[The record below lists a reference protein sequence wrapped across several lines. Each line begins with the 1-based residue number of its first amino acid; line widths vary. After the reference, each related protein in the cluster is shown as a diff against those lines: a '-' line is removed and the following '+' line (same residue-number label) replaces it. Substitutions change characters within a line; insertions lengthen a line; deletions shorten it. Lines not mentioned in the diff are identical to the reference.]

1 MTISPELYDKINSK
15 LIQVLEEHQNEMT
28 QYDMLVIA
36 VNLLVSY
43 MEVIIRFDQFD
54 RQKLFE
60 EVVEMIKTS
69 KFDTFTSRN

>member
-60 EVVEMIKTS
+60 EVVDMIKTS